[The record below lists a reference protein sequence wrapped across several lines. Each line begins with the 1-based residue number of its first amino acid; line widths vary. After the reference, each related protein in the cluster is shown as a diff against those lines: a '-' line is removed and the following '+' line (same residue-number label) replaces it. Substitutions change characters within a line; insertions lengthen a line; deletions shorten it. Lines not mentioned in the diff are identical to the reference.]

1 MKIESLKPSG
11 VVNKS
16 PIDRVEALEK
26 EVSNL
31 NMAIR
36 VSQMLLKQ
44 ALERLD
50 DSEAKNRQNLSMLND
65 FQYRLLGLQ
74 AATNVDISAVAKAA
88 DDLKL
93 TDWNKA
99 SDAEDEK
106 DNLVVVDSVSSQD
119 NIVILTSTTP
129 NTTPDVGIF
138 RSRTSVSEIG
148 NPELIDTLIGKTVGD
163 KFEFDLNGS
172 KHVIE
177 LLGVRAKKPQVADE
191 QKQ

>member
-11 VVNKS
+11 AVNKS

-50 DSEAKNRQNLSMLND
+50 DSEAKNRQNMSMLND

-74 AATNVDISAVAKAA
+74 AATKVDISEVAKTA
-88 DDLKL
+88 DGLKL
-93 TDWNKA
+93 VDWNRA

-106 DNLVVVDSVSSQD
+106 DNLVAVDSVLSQD
-119 NIVILTSTTP
+119 SIVILTSTTP
-129 NTTPDVGIF
+129 SVAPDAGIF
-138 RSRTSVSEIG
+138 RSRAPLSEIG
-148 NPELIDTLIGKTVGD
+148 NRELINTLIGKNVGD

-177 LLGVRAKKPQVADE
+177 LLGVRAKKPQVAEE
-191 QKQ
+191 QK

>member
-1 MKIESLKPSG
+1 
-11 VVNKS
+11 
-16 PIDRVEALEK
+16 
-26 EVSNL
+26 
-31 NMAIR
+31 MAIR

-50 DSEAKNRQNLSMLND
+50 DSEAKNRQNMSMLND

-74 AATNVDISAVAKAA
+74 AATKVDISEVTKAA

-93 TDWNKA
+93 VDWNKA

-106 DNLVVVDSVSSQD
+106 DNLVAADSVSSQD

-129 NTTPDVGIF
+129 SVTPDVGIF

-148 NPELIDTLIGKTVGD
+148 NRELIDTLIGKNVGD

-177 LLGVRAKKPQVADE
+177 LLGVRAKKPQAADE
-191 QKQ
+191 QK